1 MLLMKKNCSLERSD
15 YLTKVTHLM
24 NGGTSMQKQISQT
37 SVTIFVMII
46 SNLLFEHVVIY
57 WENSRVL

>member
-24 NGGTSMQKQISQT
+24 NHETSMQKQTSQI

-46 SNLLFEHVVIY
+46 SNVLFENVVIY
-57 WENSRVL
+57 WENSKVL

>member
-1 MLLMKKNCSLERSD
+1 MLLMKNCSLERSD

-24 NGGTSMQKQISQT
+24 NRETSMQKQTSQI

-46 SNLLFEHVVIY
+46 SNVLFENVVIY